1 MKVIKF
7 GGTSVGEVH
16 AIEQLCYILRD
27 KKKQNYRYTI
37 IISAIGGITD
47 KLINCA
53 QYTEQ
58 KNNKYY
64 LILDEIEIKHLN
76 IIIELFTFFHK
87 RSIIK
92 RIIKCLNILELFYK
106 SILYIKYL
114 SKISLNKIMNFGE
127 LISSYLINEK
137 LKENGFNSIWKDSR
151 YLIVSDDQYQSVQ
164 VNFSKSYLRI
174 KYSFIKENVPYII
187 LPGFISSSIFS
198 STLTE
203 TSTLGRGGSDYSA
216 SILSSAIQ
224 TESLEIWTDVSGILP
239 AHPKIVSK
247 AFSMEN
253 ISYKKAIEF
262 SHFGAKIIYPPTLLP
277 SMKNNI
283 PIMIRNT
290 FSPLEIGTF
299 IFIPLDGTK
308 GIVTGITGIQN
319 ITRELKQILKKYP
332 IDKKLCMIA
341 IIVNEMKNIPVTLSR
356 MFSTLRKENI
366 NINGIGYIGKNIS
379 TVIKKKYFKKSMK
392 TLHDLFLKKTY
403 KSIHLFIA
411 GLGKVGSKLIEQL
424 NKQKEYIIEELN
436 LQLKVIGI
444 CNSKIMYFNIKGV
457 NLNNWKDNLLLGIN
471 MTIEKLIISLYN
483 VNLYNKI
490 FVDNTASK
498 EIASI
503 YDDLLGKKIGI
514 VTCNKIACASSYQEY
529 KNIKSI
535 ASYFSVPFFFE
546 TNVGAGLPIINT
558 LSNFGQS
565 GNKIHLIYAVL
576 SGSLNFILNKGSL
589 IEIIREAKKKG
600 FTEPDIRLD
609 FSGIDVIRKILI
621 LIRECGKSIELESI
635 KQTPLLPKMC
645 LKTTTINNFYK
656 KLFSTVDRF
665 IELSTVA
672 KEQKKIL
679 RIIEKYK
686 YGETSVGLENIEF
699 EHPFYHL
706 DKKDN
711 MILYTTKRYAD
722 QPILV
727 QGPGAGAEVT
737 ASGIFSDIIKAS
749 IYIDENK
756 RN

>member
-7 GGTSVGEVH
+7 GGTSVGEVR

-27 KKKQNYRYTI
+27 KNKQNDRYI
-37 IISAIGGITD
+37 IIVSAIGGITD

-76 IIIELFTFFHK
+76 IIIGLFTISHK
-87 RSIIK
+87 RNIIK
-92 RIIKCLNILELFYK
+92 RTIKYINILELFYN
-106 SILYIKYL
+106 SIFYIKYL

-137 LKENGFNSIWKDSR
+137 FKKSGFNSIWKDSR

-164 VNFSKSYLRI
+164 VNLTKSYLKI
-174 KYSFIKENVPYII
+174 KDSFIKENIPYII

-198 STLTE
+198 STVTE

-216 SILSSAIQ
+216 SIFSSAIQ
-224 TESLEIWTDVSGILP
+224 TESLEIWTDVSGIKT

-247 AFSMEN
+247 AFPMEN
-253 ISYKKAIEF
+253 ISYKEAIEL
-262 SHFGAKIIYPPTLLP
+262 SHFGAKIIYPPTLIP
-277 SMKNNI
+277 SMKNKI

-290 FSPLEIGTF
+290 FSPLEIGTL
-299 IFIPLDGTK
+299 IFVPFNGTK
-308 GIVTGITGIQN
+308 SIVTGITGIQN
-319 ITRELKQILKKYP
+319 ITIELKQILRKYP
-332 IDKKLCMIA
+332 IDKELCMIA
-341 IIVNEMKNIPVTLSR
+341 IIVNEMKNILMTLGH
-356 MFSTLRKENI
+356 MFSALGKESI
-366 NINGIGYIGKNIS
+366 NINGIGYVKKNIS
-379 TVIKKKYFKKSMK
+379 TVITKKYLKKSMN
-392 TLHDLFLKKTY
+392 TLHDLFFKKTY

-424 NKQKEYIIEELN
+424 NKQKEYIIEEFN

-444 CNSKIMYFNIKGV
+444 CNSKIIFFDIKGV
-457 NLNNWKDNLLLGIN
+457 NLNTWKNFLFLGKN
-471 MTIEKLIISLYN
+471 MTIEKLIISLYK
-483 VNLYNKI
+483 VNLHNKI

-498 EIASI
+498 EIANI
-503 YDDLLGKKIGI
+503 YDDLLGKKIGV

-535 ASYFSVPFFFE
+535 ARYFSIPFFYQ

-558 LSNFGQS
+558 LSNFRQS
-565 GNKIHLIYAVL
+565 GNKINFIYAVL
-576 SGSLNFILNKGSL
+576 SGSLNFIFNKETF

-621 LIRECGKSIELESI
+621 LIRECGEYIDLEEI
-635 KQTPLLPKMC
+635 KQISLLSKRC
-645 LKTTTINNFYK
+645 LKTTTKDQFYK
-656 KLFSTVDRF
+656 ELFSTVESC
-665 IELSTVA
+665 IQLSTVA

-679 RIIEKYK
+679 RITQKYK
-686 YGETSVGLENIEF
+686 YGETFIGLENIGF
-699 EHPFYHL
+699 EHPFYNL
-706 DKKDN
+706 DNKEN
-711 MILYTTKRYAD
+711 MIFYTTKNYVD

-727 QGPGAGAEVT
+727 QGPGAGAEIT
-737 ASGIFSDIIKAS
+737 ASGILSDIIKAS
-749 IYIDENK
+749 IYIDESK